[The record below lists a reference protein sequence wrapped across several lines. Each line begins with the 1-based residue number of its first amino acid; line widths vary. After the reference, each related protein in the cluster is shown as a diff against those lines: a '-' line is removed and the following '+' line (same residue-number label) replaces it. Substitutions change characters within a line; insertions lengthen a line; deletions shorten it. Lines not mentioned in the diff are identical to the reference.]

1 MQSNMASDRTTS
13 LVSTLHS
20 ILKPFLLR
28 RLKVDVE
35 FDLPPKKEY
44 VLYAPLTEKQKSVYE
59 AVLNRSLRQYLI
71 AGSQGQTEKER
82 KDEEER
88 KRKEKEAM
96 LSEGR
101 KLRARGKKRTYN
113 IDGDDEEYFKKME
126 SGELR
131 EIEEKNA
138 RDRAEDLALAEG
150 REYHRRK
157 AGESS
162 FHQERMTCDSKTKF
176 DSAPSK

>member
-1 MQSNMASDRTTS
+1 MASDRTTS

-88 KRKEKEAM
+88 KRKERRKKGKGKLGRYLENAGDLLPANRTKDYPHRTRLAAHGM
-96 LSEGR
+96 PTFYQSCVDWKFETYLHIYQNNIAHNKGLLSLEGR
-101 KLRARGKKRTYN
+101 
-113 IDGDDEEYFKKME
+113 YFTH
-126 SGELR
+126 SR
-131 EIEEKNA
+131 VV
-138 RDRAEDLALAEG
+138 
-150 REYHRRK
+150 
-157 AGESS
+157 
-162 FHQERMTCDSKTKF
+162 
-176 DSAPSK
+176 

>member
-71 AGSQGQTEKER
+71 AGSQGQIEKER

-88 KRKEKEAM
+88 KRKKVSLIGSPLLACTTK
-96 LSEGR
+96 
-101 KLRARGKKRTYN
+101 KLLGGSIPAGKSDCRGAHSPCSH
-113 IDGDDEEYFKKME
+113 F
-126 SGELR
+126 
-131 EIEEKNA
+131 
-138 RDRAEDLALAEG
+138 
-150 REYHRRK
+150 
-157 AGESS
+157 
-162 FHQERMTCDSKTKF
+162 
-176 DSAPSK
+176 